1 MEIKVL
7 GGGCSNCDILK
18 AALEDVLETMGK
30 SDVKIEKVTDF
41 VEIAKLGVMKTPAL
55 VIDGKVI
62 FSGRMADKSELSD
75 IIKKQINNK

>member
-55 VIDGKVI
+55 VIDGKII

>member
-18 AALEDVLETMGK
+18 GALEDVLETMDK
-30 SDVKIEKVTDF
+30 SDIKIEKVTDF

-62 FSGRMADKSELSD
+62 FSGRMADKGELAEILENQFSS
-75 IIKKQINNK
+75 K